1 MEGENENI
9 MNLSRDTEPEIL
21 QYASKWMP
29 VDRKLTWS
37 PPTVTVKV
45 PVYENG
51 AWVEREKTYQD
62 ITEYFDNLNEI
73 TAMTNPKGR
82 FF

>member
-1 MEGENENI
+1 MDG
-9 MNLSRDTEPEIL
+9 MDVRLSTFSREDDPEAL
-21 QYASKWMP
+21 RYASKWMP
-29 VDRKLTWS
+29 IDKKLSWD
-37 PPTVTVKV
+37 PPKIKVKV

-51 AWVEREKTYQD
+51 AWVEKEKTYQD